1 MLAVDATKDMAA
13 KWTTHKLIFSFSAK
27 MKGKWQGSAGFLA
40 GQDLNGPPDIVR
52 VPSKACHIQLENMLS
67 RNSE

>member
-1 MLAVDATKDMAA
+1 MLAVDATKDMPA
-13 KWTTHKLIFSFSAK
+13 KWTTHKPIFSAK